1 MPLTGKPLVVILG
14 ATATGKTSLAI
25 EVARALQ
32 GEIISADSRQIYR
45 YMDIGTAK
53 ATPDQ
58 QRQAIHHLL
67 DIVNPDENLTAAEY
81 QALAYQTIQ
90 AIHQRGKL
98 PLLVGGT
105 GQYITTVVEG
115 WTIPRIS
122 PHPELRAEL
131 EAFANTHGKDALHQR
146 LAALDPLYAAKTHPN
161 NLRRV
166 IRALEVCLLS
176 HSTMTEQQQRQPPP
190 YRLYT
195 IGLHLDRETLYARAD
210 QRVDD
215 MLHAGFLQEVQNLLN
230 RGYQR
235 NLSSLSGV
243 GYTELIAHLL
253 DNVPLADAIQRTKFS
268 THDFIRRQEVWF
280 RGHDHNILWHNGTQL
295 DIGVLLQTLTRWLE
309 E

>member
-1 MPLTGKPLVVILG
+1 MRLTGKPLIVILG

-25 EVARALQ
+25 DLARALN

-45 YMDIGTAK
+45 HMDIGTAK
-53 ATPDQ
+53 ATPE
-58 QRQAIHHLL
+58 QRQQAPHHLI

-81 QALAYQTIQ
+81 QALAYQTI
-90 AIHQRGKL
+90 HDLHKRDKL
-98 PLLVGGT
+98 PFLVGGT

-122 PHPELRAEL
+122 PNVELRTEL
-131 EAFANTHGKDALHQR
+131 ETFAATHGKEALHQR

-176 HSTMTEQQQRQPPP
+176 NSTMTEQQQRQPPP
-190 YRLYT
+190 YRIYT
-195 IGLHLDRETLYARAD
+195 IGLQIERDVLYARAD
-210 QRVDD
+210 QRVDA
-215 MLHAGFLQEVQNLLN
+215 MMHAGFLEEVQNLLN

-235 NLSSLSGV
+235 NLSALSGV

-253 DNVPLADAIQRTKFS
+253 DHVPLAETIQRIKFN

-295 DIGVLLQTLTRWLE
+295 DMGTILHTLTRWLE